1 MYRAKESNQ
10 EKSTDMEQTKK
21 FNEEELRELE
31 SISKNLRKRALT
43 MVYKA
48 QSGHPGGALSSI
60 DLLLILYK
68 KIMKLSP
75 QWKEDNEWKKRDRF
89 ILSKGHASAA
99 LYSVLCEFGYF
110 CPTEIDNFRQLG
122 AKLQGHP
129 NNEYVQ
135 GVEVPSGSLGQ
146 GLSLANGI
154 ALSLKLDKNPAK
166 VFVLL
171 GDGELQEGQI
181 WEAAMTSNHYKLNN
195 LVAIIDRNRLQID
208 GDTEDVMGLE
218 PLADKWR
225 AFGWEVIETN
235 GHDYQEIYEA
245 YQKASLLGSQKASPV
260 VIIANTIKGKGVS
273 FMENNAGWHGKAPS
287 EDEFNRAID
296 ELKSV

>member
-1 MYRAKESNQ
+1 
-10 EKSTDMEQTKK
+10 MEQTKK

-166 VFVLL
+166 VF
-171 GDGELQEGQI
+171 
-181 WEAAMTSNHYKLNN
+181 
-195 LVAIIDRNRLQID
+195 
-208 GDTEDVMGLE
+208 
-218 PLADKWR
+218 
-225 AFGWEVIETN
+225 
-235 GHDYQEIYEA
+235 
-245 YQKASLLGSQKASPV
+245 
-260 VIIANTIKGKGVS
+260 
-273 FMENNAGWHGKAPS
+273 
-287 EDEFNRAID
+287 
-296 ELKSV
+296 

>member
-1 MYRAKESNQ
+1 
-10 EKSTDMEQTKK
+10 MEQTKK
-21 FNEEELRELE
+21 INEEELKELK
-31 SISKNLRKRALT
+31 SISKNLRERAIT

-48 QSGHPGGALSSI
+48 QSGHVGGALSAI
-60 DLLLILYK
+60 DLLLVLYK
-68 KIMKLSP
+68 KMMRLAPEWNKDD
-75 QWKEDNEWKKRDRF
+75 QWSKRDRF

-110 CPTEIDNFRQLG
+110 CPTETDSFRQLG

-129 NNEYVQ
+129 NNNYVP

-166 VFVLL
+166 VFVLM

-181 WEAAMTSNHYKLNN
+181 WEAAMTSKHYKLDN
-195 LVAIIDRNRLQID
+195 LVAIVDRNRLQID
-208 GDTEDVMGLE
+208 GNTEDVMGLE
-218 PLADKWR
+218 PLVDKWK
-225 AFGWEVIETN
+225 AFGWEVLEIN

-245 YQKASLLGSQKASPV
+245 YQKASLIGSLKASPV

-273 FMENNAGWHGKAPS
+273 FMENNAGWHGKAPND
-287 EDEFNRAID
+287 DEFNKAIN
-296 ELKSV
+296 ELRGVE

>member
-1 MYRAKESNQ
+1 
-10 EKSTDMEQTKK
+10 MEQTKK

-43 MVYKA
+43 MFYKA

-296 ELKSV
+296 ELRSI

>member
-1 MYRAKESNQ
+1 
-10 EKSTDMEQTKK
+10 MEQTKK

>member
-1 MYRAKESNQ
+1 
-10 EKSTDMEQTKK
+10 MEQAKK